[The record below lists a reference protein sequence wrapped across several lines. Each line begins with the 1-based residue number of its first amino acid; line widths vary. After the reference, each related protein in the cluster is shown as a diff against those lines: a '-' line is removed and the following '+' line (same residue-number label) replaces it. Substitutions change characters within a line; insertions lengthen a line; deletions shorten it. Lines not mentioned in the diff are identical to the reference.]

1 MNNEEQDKLVQNQ
14 PVLVP
19 YANSDSTYCS
29 SEIDFNGIDSD
40 GSWVMPMSK
49 KVKRLFKSPQDT
61 DSASTS
67 TASSTVLRTF
77 FETYSSSTD
86 TESNDG
92 IGDDDEIV
100 GKKGFRKKRPLPKRL
115 QAKSE
120 RWSGKGKKVQ
130 PNPCAGKKC
139 GNKCEM
145 NFSDED
151 RTNIHELYW
160 GLGSSVRQRDWLLAL
175 VEETNVRRRRIEC
188 GSRRSVSY
196 RYYFPWGDGGKKKVC
211 QQFLLK
217 TLGISQMTLRYTLK
231 NITAMNVSK
240 PDERGKSTPSNKY
253 SESAIQ
259 EVKKFIQK
267 LPAVKS
273 HYCRNK
279 GNKLYLPSE
288 FRNLSFLYN
297 KVYLQ
302 DEIVKETGSVQKQT
316 FKNIFRNDYN
326 IGFHLPKKDKCEMC
340 ERIKNL
346 DSTTQNDAMNTEEY
360 KKHVQEKN
368 AAKNKFLNDQARS
381 RNSSDFLCASFD
393 LEKVLTT
400 PHGDSINLYYSRKLA
415 YFNETIYESGSRNG
429 YCYLWHESEAK
440 RGCNEVCTVVFK
452 YLKMI
457 DEKGEHSSLAL
468 YCDSCCGQNKNRA
481 MLSMLSYFISNV
493 AIFIENITINF
504 LVPGHTM
511 MPVDSVHA
519 TIESFIK
526 GRTVWAPSQWPTL
539 ISNARTN
546 PKNYETIML
555 DNADVL
561 DWKSFA
567 DLYLPK
573 SIKIPV
579 TKLRSACFQK
589 VDPKKMLLSYGFCT
603 DSENQCV
610 DLSFLIRSRQSRQR
624 LQAPMVAYSAK
635 IPIAKPKYMDL
646 KKMCDKGII
655 PAQFVQEYLALPYD
669 GNTRDLLPEE
679 SDEE

>member
-1 MNNEEQDKLVQNQ
+1 MNNEEQNGLLKNQ
-14 PVLVP
+14 AVLVP
-19 YANSDSTYCS
+19 YPNSDSTYCS
-29 SEIDFNGIDSD
+29 SSDIDFSRTDSD

-49 KVKRLFKSPQDT
+49 KARRLQSPHT
-61 DSASTS
+61 ETASTS
-67 TASSTVLRTF
+67 TASSSTLARF
-77 FETYSSSTD
+77 IDDYISSS
-86 TESNDG
+86 ESESDKVE
-92 IGDDDEIV
+92 GDDDEIV
-100 GKKGFRKKRPLPKRL
+100 GKKGLRKKRPLPKRL

-120 RWSGKGKKVQ
+120 RWSGKGKKVH

-139 GNKCEM
+139 GNNCEI
-145 NFSDED
+145 NFTNED
-151 RTNIHELYW
+151 RNNIHELYW

-175 VEETNVRRRRIEC
+175 VEEVNVRRRRVES

-196 RYYFPWGDGGKKKVC
+196 RYYFPSGDGGKKRVC
-211 QQFLLK
+211 QQFILK

-231 NITAMNVSK
+231 NVIASNVSK
-240 PDERGKSTPSNKY
+240 QDERGKSTPSNKY
-253 SESAIQ
+253 SESVIKG
-259 EVKKFIQK
+259 VKQFIEK

-288 FRNLSFLYN
+288 FKNLSFLYN

-302 DEIVKETGSVQKQT
+302 DEIIKDIGSVQKQT
-316 FKNIFRNDYN
+316 FKNIFRNEYN
-326 IGFHLPKKDKCEMC
+326 IGFHLPKKDKCEIC

-346 DSTTQNDAMNTEEY
+346 DTVSQADAMNTEEY
-360 KKHVQEKN
+360 KKHLQEKN
-368 AAKNKFLNDQARS
+368 AAKDKFLNDQARS
-381 RNSSDFLCASFD
+381 KSGGFLCASFD

-400 PHGDSINLYYSRKLA
+400 PHGDSVNLYYTRKLA
-415 YFNETIYESGSRNG
+415 YYNETIYESGTRNG

-457 DEKGEHSSLAL
+457 DEKGEYSSIAL

-481 MLSMLSYFISNV
+481 MLTMLSYFVSNV
-493 AIFIENITINF
+493 AMYIDNISINF

-539 ISNARTN
+539 ISNARIN

-555 DNADVL
+555 ENADIL

-567 DLYLPK
+567 EVYLPK
-573 SIKIPV
+573 TIKIPV
-579 TKLRSACFQK
+579 TKLRSACFQRIE
-589 VDPKKMLLSYGFCT
+589 PKKILLNYGFSSPFET
-603 DSENQCV
+603 ESV
-610 DLSFLIRSRQSRQR
+610 DLGFIIRSRQSQR
-624 LQAPMVAYSAK
+624 RVQAPTVAYSGK

-655 PAQFVQEYLALPYD
+655 PAQYAQEYLTLPYD
-669 GNTRDLLPEE
+669 GDTRDMLPEE
-679 SDEE
+679 NDEEE